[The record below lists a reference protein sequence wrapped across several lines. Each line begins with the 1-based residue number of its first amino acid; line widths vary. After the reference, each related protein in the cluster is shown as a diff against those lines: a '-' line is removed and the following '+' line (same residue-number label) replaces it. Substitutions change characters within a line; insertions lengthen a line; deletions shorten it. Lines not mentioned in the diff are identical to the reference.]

1 VLRNKV
7 PEVTAIFWITK
18 VLTTAMGETTSD
30 FMVHQIDP
38 PVAVAIGFVVLTASL
53 VLQFAVK
60 RFLPWVYWFA
70 VVMVSVF
77 GTMVA
82 DVIHVQFG
90 VPYAVST
97 VCFLVALAAI
107 FALWYATQ
115 KTLSIHSIDTRAREM
130 FYWAAVLATFALG
143 TAAGDLTAT
152 TFHLGYLASGILFA
166 VIIAIPAIGFR
177 YWGWNGVFSFWFA
190 YIITRPLGASF
201 SDWLGL
207 PPERGGVGIGTGPV
221 SAVLTVAIIVCVAIM
236 ARDHTR
242 ASRVPA
248 LAVNAPAE

>member
-1 VLRNKV
+1 MLRNKV

-38 PVAVAIGFVVLTASL
+38 PVAVAIAFVVLAASL

-60 RFLPWVYWFA
+60 RYLPWVYWFA

-97 VCFLVALAAI
+97 TCFIVALAAI

-115 KTLSIHSIDTRAREM
+115 KTLSIHSIDTRA
-130 FYWAAVLATFALG
+130 
-143 TAAGDLTAT
+143 
-152 TFHLGYLASGILFA
+152 
-166 VIIAIPAIGFR
+166 
-177 YWGWNGVFSFWFA
+177 
-190 YIITRPLGASF
+190 
-201 SDWLGL
+201 
-207 PPERGGVGIGTGPV
+207 
-221 SAVLTVAIIVCVAIM
+221 
-236 ARDHTR
+236 ARDLLLGGGAWR
-242 ASRVPA
+242 PSPSARPPA
-248 LAVNAPAE
+248 T

>member
-1 VLRNKV
+1 MLRNKV

-30 FMVHQIDP
+30 FLVHQIDP
-38 PVAVAIGFVVLTASL
+38 PVAVAIGFVVFAASL

-60 RFLPWVYWFA
+60 RYLPWVYWFA

-97 VCFLVALAAI
+97 TCFLVALAAI

-115 KTLSIHSIDTRAREM
+115 KTLSIHSINTRAREM
-130 FYWAAVLATFALG
+130 FYWAAVLVTFALG

-166 VIIAIPAIGFR
+166 VIITIPALGFR
-177 YWGWNGVFSFWFA
+177 FWGWNAVFSFWFA

-207 PPERGGVGIGTGPV
+207 PPERGGVGFGTGLV

-236 ARDHTR
+236 ARDHNR

-248 LAVNAPAE
+248 LAVNAQPE

>member
-1 VLRNKV
+1 MLRNKV

-38 PVAVAIGFVVLTASL
+38 PIAVAIGFVVLAVSL

-60 RFLPWVYWFA
+60 QYLPWVYWFA

-97 VCFLVALAAI
+97 TFFIIALAAI

-115 KTLSIHSIDTRAREM
+115 KTLSIHSINTRAREM

-143 TAAGDLTAT
+143 TAAGDLTAV

-177 YWGWNGVFSFWFA
+177 FWGWNGVFSFWFA
-190 YIITRPLGASF
+190 YIVTRPLGASF

-207 PPERGGVGIGTGPV
+207 PPERGGVGIGTGLV

-236 ARDHTR
+236 SRKHDR
-242 ASRVPA
+242 ASRVPV
-248 LAVNAPAE
+248 LSVTVPAE

>member
-1 VLRNKV
+1 MLRNKV

-38 PVAVAIGFVVLTASL
+38 PVAVAIGFVVLAASL

-60 RFLPWVYWFA
+60 RYLPWVYWFA

-97 VCFLVALAAI
+97 VGFLVALAAI

-115 KTLSIHSIDTRAREM
+115 KTLSIHSIDTRPREL

-152 TFHLGYLASGILFA
+152 TFHLGYFASGILFA

-177 YWGWNGVFSFWFA
+177 FWGWNGVFSFWFA

-207 PPERGGVGIGTGPV
+207 PPERGGVGIGTGLV
-221 SAVLTVAIIVCVAIM
+221 SAVLTVAIIVCVGIM
-236 ARDHTR
+236 NRDHKR

-248 LAVNAPAE
+248 LAVNASVE